1 MIIQEDYVSFETAKL
16 LKKNGF
22 DSPCELQYINCSS
35 GHPFLTDRRDDAGCY
50 YKNSEIEQD
59 EYSVP
64 TLQMAMKWLR
74 KEHKLE
80 IYPFHHKG
88 YPKDKW
94 GYNIKKEM
102 PLSII
107 DKIQKLAIFD
117 SYEESCDVAIQYCLV
132 HLI

>member
-1 MIIQEDYVSFETAKL
+1 MVTEDYVSFEVAKL
-16 LKKNGF
+16 LKEKGF
-22 DSPCELQYINCSS
+22 DGAVHSHYNQEGGIIMGGNPITKNC
-35 GHPFLTDRRDDAGCY
+35 
-50 YKNSEIEQD
+50 IER
-59 EYSVP
+59 P

-102 PLSII
+102 PLSVI
-107 DKIQKLAIFD
+107 DKFQMLAIFD
-117 SYEESCDVAIQYCLV
+117 SNEESCDAAIKHCLEN
-132 HLI
+132 LI